1 MKHRKPFPDIPSP
14 SIHTSGSTRSGT
26 ASVELAILTP
36 FLLVLTLGTMDVCS
50 MIFLK
55 ESATLAA
62 YEGARR
68 GIEKGGTNEDAEQT
82 IINFLNERQISHTP
96 GQCTSFS
103 NPGFDT
109 AETLEHIT
117 VTVTLPIEG
126 NLLIAPHVIQDV
138 ELTASVTMRKE
149 YENEN

>member
-1 MKHRKPFPDIPSP
+1 MKHRKPFPDITSP

-96 GQCTSFS
+96 G
-103 NPGFDT
+103 
-109 AETLEHIT
+109 
-117 VTVTLPIEG
+117 
-126 NLLIAPHVIQDV
+126 
-138 ELTASVTMRKE
+138 
-149 YENEN
+149 